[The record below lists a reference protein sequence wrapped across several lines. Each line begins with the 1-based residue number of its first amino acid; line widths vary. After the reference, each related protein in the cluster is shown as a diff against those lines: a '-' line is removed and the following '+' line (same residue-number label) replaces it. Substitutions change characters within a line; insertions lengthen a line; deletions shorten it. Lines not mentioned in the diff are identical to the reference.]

1 MLLLNTIE
9 SFKQMDKAKWIKTQ
23 GEKVWNCIQSGD
35 FWENPSSLCTFSAII
50 YADLKKFHFY
60 YWFNFPSFNI
70 TDDVKVFSCKK
81 ISNPELPCSNLDML
95 TEEAVKYRKENQNTI
110 FALVKFEGYKWSFHP
125 FNTIKDIEISQT
137 YSSRCYLCL
146 YAPSGTTGN

>member
-70 TDDVKVFSCKK
+70 TDDVKGAYWIIQRFLNSLFFELFS
-81 ISNPELPCSNLDML
+81 IAPHLVIALPTIATAKVVAL
-95 TEEAVKYRKENQNTI
+95 TR
-110 FALVKFEGYKWSFHP
+110 S
-125 FNTIKDIEISQT
+125 
-137 YSSRCYLCL
+137 
-146 YAPSGTTGN
+146 